1 MFKRKFHSDLHMLHL
16 YFGPGHTLMIFLNFN
31 NEVVDLIYSDMEHD
45 SGNVF
50 HMFARKALKLLFPNF
65 VVF

>member
-1 MFKRKFHSDLHMLHL
+1 MFKRKFHSHLHTLHL
-16 YFGPGHTLMIFLNFN
+16 YFGPGHILIIFKNFN
-31 NEVVDLIYSDMEHD
+31 NKAADLIYSCMEHD

-50 HMFARKALKLLFPNF
+50 HMFAPKTLKLSFLNF